1 MYLGIYDL
9 FALGNDRDD
18 YTGCDVTNGLAFSYN
33 ADTLD
38 GDADINSYGI
48 HPPALGMKLIAGP
61 YLPEDGIDNPADQ
74 CDEGINGLNF
84 GNGKADDERL
94 GLSSFTTGLC
104 FSEYQYLP
112 PVCYNTMKALNSS
125 GMPYQ
130 FGDSLINSLFF
141 NYCNFGGQGPPCRY
155 LYPWDSDTLCNWG
168 TAGMNPE
175 GGYNINGHYWTEQT
189 VHNLAGNRK
198 GISSVGPFTFHPGET
213 VPLDYCFTWARDY
226 QGDNLSSVKL
236 LRNRIAGMKDRWND
250 LIALPRMFNDISES
264 NINHPMLL
272 YPNPTRSFIS
282 VISNEKGNSRF
293 SVISL
298 DGRQVL
304 SGFLLPG
311 KNILELDE
319 LSSGIYIL
327 KAGMYETKIVK
338 L

>member
-1 MYLGIYDL
+1 
-9 FALGNDRDD
+9 
-18 YTGCDVTNGLAFSYN
+18 
-33 ADTLD
+33 
-38 GDADINSYGI
+38 
-48 HPPALGMKLIAGP
+48 
-61 YLPEDGIDNPADQ
+61 
-74 CDEGINGLNF
+74 
-84 GNGKADDERL
+84 
-94 GLSSFTTGLC
+94 
-104 FSEYQYLP
+104 
-112 PVCYNTMKALNSS
+112 MKALNSS